1 MNRELEDYQNK
12 IINELQ
18 KELNKNSFIKTSV
31 VESGIV
37 KAIQIIRKINR
48 EEKRT

>member
-1 MNRELEDYQNK
+1 MNIELENYQKK
-12 IINELQ
+12 IITELQ
-18 KELNKNSFIKTSV
+18 KELNKSSFIKTSV